1 MTRALMVR
9 MMSTVPRWTV
19 ADRTAGTVH
28 ATIHATGAIP
38 AAIPERRSGPT
49 VAQLKERFDGHG
61 VSWRWFGGM
70 RKEAIID
77 HLIAG
82 RYTNLDGH
90 PRPPV
95 DQSLLVWR
103 EAAR

>member
-1 MTRALMVR
+1 MSEAEYITPTTWEECARHVEEALMVAPAQYTEVEAAQIKATL
-9 MMSTVPRWTV
+9 STL
-19 ADRTAGTVH
+19 
-28 ATIHATGAIP
+28 
-38 AAIPERRSGPT
+38 T

-70 RKEAIID
+70 RKEAIIT

-95 DQSLLVWR
+95 DQSLLVRR

>member
-1 MTRALMVR
+1 MVAPAQYTEVEAAR
-9 MMSTVPRWTV
+9 IKATLSTL
-19 ADRTAGTVH
+19 
-28 ATIHATGAIP
+28 
-38 AAIPERRSGPT
+38 T

-103 EAAR
+103 EAAK

>member
-1 MTRALMVR
+1 MSEAEYITPTTWEECARHVEEALMVAPAQYTEVEAAQIKATL
-9 MMSTVPRWTV
+9 STL
-19 ADRTAGTVH
+19 
-28 ATIHATGAIP
+28 
-38 AAIPERRSGPT
+38 T

-61 VSWRWFGGM
+61 VSWKWFGGM
-70 RKEAIID
+70 RKEAIIA

>member
-1 MTRALMVR
+1 MVAPAQYTEVEAAR
-9 MMSTVPRWTV
+9 IKQTLSTL
-19 ADRTAGTVH
+19 
-28 ATIHATGAIP
+28 
-38 AAIPERRSGPT
+38 T

-70 RKEAIID
+70 RKEAIIH

-90 PRPPV
+90 PSMQPHVRPPV

-103 EAAR
+103 EAAK